1 VGDRNL
7 DCTESLESLAPPPLW
22 DDTSVILFFCHLA
35 ALGLFGIIVAGYELQ
50 HSATTFRTSHRIAW
64 RGLLVGATIF
74 ILPLLLFM
82 MSTTAGEV
90 GVAKSIGSDDG
101 ISIPTTGWT
110 AKAFRYAKALLFWKP
125 VTAYRTIMM
134 SGDLILDHLLLAVS
148 AICLAVVACYGR
160 LRMAKS
166 MVVPLAM
173 LVVTYLVMRNQVLG
187 VQFVESRL
195 PIAILLVAIGCL
207 QLCMWGTIVNRVLVC
222 SLVVVLIFRSLI
234 LSYDWY
240 RYDREIQAFVR
251 TFAALPSGS
260 ILFAANEAPIPVNV
274 HGFFDRRFL
283 QPPLN
288 HVAALATLQRPIFVP
303 AVFANRSQ
311 QPMTVTSRY
320 AAMYEF
326 QGQDPLPVSSAEELA
341 TIVDRIHHLAADA
354 GTPAVP
360 LFVLLLYPEIL
371 HLPPPHGTMVIGS
384 GPHFIM
390 LAVDDN
396 PKSHH

>member
-1 VGDRNL
+1 
-7 DCTESLESLAPPPLW
+7 
-22 DDTSVILFFCHLA
+22 
-35 ALGLFGIIVAGYELQ
+35 
-50 HSATTFRTSHRIAW
+50 
-64 RGLLVGATIF
+64 
-74 ILPLLLFM
+74 M
-82 MSTTAGEV
+82 
-90 GVAKSIGSDDG
+90 
-101 ISIPTTGWT
+101 
-110 AKAFRYAKALLFWKP
+110 
-125 VTAYRTIMM
+125 
-134 SGDLILDHLLLAVS
+134 
-148 AICLAVVACYGR
+148 
-160 LRMAKS
+160 
-166 MVVPLAM
+166 
-173 LVVTYLVMRNQVLG
+173 
-187 VQFVESRL
+187 
-195 PIAILLVAIGCL
+195 
-207 QLCMWGTIVNRVLVC
+207 
-222 SLVVVLIFRSLI
+222 
-234 LSYDWY
+234 
-240 RYDREIQAFVR
+240 R

-260 ILFAANEAPIPVNV
+260 ILFAASEAPIPVNV

-341 TIVDRIHHLAADA
+341 TIVDRIHRLAADA

-371 HLPPPHGTMVIGS
+371 HLPPPHGTTVIGS